1 MSLSHRAQTWAT
13 NSDNM
18 TIWKVLK
25 DQWHPQTNPTGFVSL
40 GVAENALM
48 HDDLTCYIQSLT
60 HVLVPPNGLTYGD
73 GGSGS
78 KRLRTAIAHFL
89 NRKLHPAVPLT
100 VEHICATN
108 GVTTAIEH
116 ISTLLA
122 NPGDVFLLGQPYYG
136 AFIDDI
142 QLRTGVEVVRICF
155 GDVDPVSLEAVTAYE
170 HAIRD
175 CQKRGR
181 RVAGLM
187 LCNPHNPLGRCYSHT
202 TIKALMRLCNTH
214 RIHLV
219 SDEIYAFSVFRS
231 QSSSSSGDTSTTKIE
246 DFTSLLSIPTADL
259 IDPSLTHVLYGISK
273 DFGANGLRLGCI
285 ISQHNPTL
293 HKALIPVCIYSYVS
307 SLTESV
313 VTHLFHDDAYIDW
326 YITTNAARLRANY
339 DFITAWA
346 DRFGIKYTPGVNAA
360 FFLWVQLGSVYERII
375 KEGRTKI
382 TPQTVT
388 RGHLREHNPSANPDL
403 NPSPYPHFHP
413 TSETAIAPNQP
424 SKSSLDSKRFPD
436 EDFNLDQATNT
447 ALLAHK
453 IFLAA
458 GPNFGSE
465 KPGWFRI
472 VFSQQREILD
482 EGLRRIERALGL
494 EKKNGSGSGSRGEEV
509 NARL

>member
-1 MSLSHRAQTWAT
+1 MSLSRRGQTWAA
-13 NSDNM
+13 NSDSL

-25 DQWHPQTNPTGFVSL
+25 DQYHPVTNPAGFVSL

-48 HDDLTCYIQSLT
+48 HDDLTRYIHT
-60 HVLVPPNGLTYGD
+60 HTTVPPNGLTYGD

-100 VEHICATN
+100 AEHICATN

-142 QLRTGVEVVRICF
+142 ELRTGVEVVKVSF
-155 GDVDPVSLEAVTAYE
+155 GHTDPVSLEAVKAYE
-170 HAIRD
+170 RTIQE
-175 CQKRGR
+175 CQRKGK

-187 LCNPHNPLGRCYSHT
+187 LCNPHNPLGRCYSRA
-202 TIKALMRLCNTH
+202 TIEALMRLCNTH

-231 QSSSSSGDTSTTKIE
+231 SSQHDPAPEIN
-246 DFTSLLSIPTADL
+246 DFTSLLSLPTTNL

-285 ISQHNPTL
+285 ISQHHSAL
-293 HKALIPVCIYSYVS
+293 HKALVPVCIYSYVS

-313 VTHLFHDDAYIDW
+313 VTQLFTDDDYVDW
-326 YITTNAARLRANY
+326 YLATNAKRLHAGY
-339 DFITAWA
+339 ELVIAWA
-346 DRFGIKYTPGVNAA
+346 ERHKIEYASGVNAA
-360 FFLWVQLGSVYERII
+360 FFVWVQLGTVYERAVQQGRV
-375 KEGRTKI
+375 KLDSANREQPGPPPSTARTK
-382 TPQTVT
+382 
-388 RGHLREHNPSANPDL
+388 HASSANPDL
-403 NPSPYPHFHP
+403 NSPE
-413 TSETAIAPNQP
+413 TSPPDRKPESDIDID
-424 SKSSLDSKRFPD
+424 LDV
-436 EDFNLDQATNT
+436 ATNT
-447 ALLAHK
+447 ALLNHK

-458 GPNFGSE
+458 GTNFGGE
-465 KPGWFRI
+465 RPGWFRI
-472 VFSQQREILD
+472 VFSQKREVL
-482 EGLRRIERALGL
+482 EQGLGRIERALGL
-494 EKKNGSGSGSRGEEV
+494 EGEYNVGEGRKKGK
-509 NARL
+509 ARL